1 MAVYSDRPS
10 STTGN
15 APTTSATTPSA
26 APQSA
31 NSPAPNRVVRT
42 ANNSQ
47 NVLTNLPNV
56 KEKSASDATVQYF
69 DGFYTKPYEFAV
81 GDHDSVKGFF
91 KGNGFTESASDSIT
105 FSILK
110 QAQNDGVNPQQ
121 VLDALRNTSPTLLTE
136 LVAEIMN
143 TNRANTSFIGFKQD
157 RKGDNFAKRNII
169 D

>member
-15 APTTSATTPSA
+15 APTVSANTPSA

-31 NSPAPNRVVRT
+31 NTPATNRTVRT
-42 ANNSQ
+42 AHNNK
-47 NVLTNLPNV
+47 NVLTNLPSK
-56 KEKSASDATVQYF
+56 KEVSPTDATIQYF
-69 DGFYTKPYEFAV
+69 DGFYVKPYEFAV
-81 GDHDSVKGFF
+81 GDHDAVKGFF
-91 KGNGFTESASDSIT
+91 NGNGFTDEAADSIT

-121 VLDALRNTSPTLLTE
+121 VLDALRKTNPVLLTE

-143 TNRANTSFIGFKQD
+143 TNRANTSFIGFKKD
-157 RKGDNFAKRNII
+157 RASDNFAKRNII

>member
-10 STTGN
+10 STTSN
-15 APTTSATTPSA
+15 PATQSATTPSA

-31 NSPAPNRVVRT
+31 SNPAPNRVVRT
-42 ANNSQ
+42 ANNAR
-47 NVLTNLPNV
+47 NVLTNLPSK
-56 KEKSASDATVQYF
+56 KEVNGTDATIQYF

-81 GDHDSVKGFF
+81 GDHDAVKGFF
-91 KGNGFTESASDSIT
+91 KGNGFTDAASDSIT

-110 QAQNDGVNPQQ
+110 QAQNDGVNPQK
-121 VLDALRNTSPTLLTE
+121 VLDALRDTTPTLLTE

-143 TNRANTSFIGFKQD
+143 TNRANTSFIGFKRD
-157 RKGDNFAKRNII
+157 RASDNFAKRNII